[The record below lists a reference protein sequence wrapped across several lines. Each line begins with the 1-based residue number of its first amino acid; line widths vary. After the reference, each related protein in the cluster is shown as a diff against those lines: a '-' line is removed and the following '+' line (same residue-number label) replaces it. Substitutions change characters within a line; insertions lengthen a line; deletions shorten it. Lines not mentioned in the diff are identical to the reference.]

1 MQANKNG
8 FFYVID
14 RTNGKLIS
22 ADPYA
27 QINWASEVDLRT
39 GRPMTRPEAFY
50 GKTQTIMIMPGT
62 SWRA

>member
-22 ADPYA
+22 AKAFVPDVTLGHA
-27 QINWASEVDLRT
+27 ASTRRPAGRSRTRRPLRQ
-39 GRPMTRPEAFY
+39 PA
-50 GKTQTIMIMPGT
+50 
-62 SWRA
+62 